1 MIYVIYAAI
10 IVSITTLICVWW
22 FRRCKHDW
30 IVLKVIKVYDTDIS
44 RDIPTGT
51 KFVMQCKK
59 CGAIKKTE
67 V

>member
-1 MIYVIYAAI
+1 MIYVIYAAL
-10 IVSITTLICVWW
+10 IVSVSAIICTLWVC
-22 FRRCKHDW
+22 RCRHDW